1 MWNDDDAK
9 GEYRVLKTHE
19 TLTSRYPLNAQKTS
33 TQVQIL
39 AINAHLNVRVL

>member
-1 MWNDDDAK
+1 MWNDADAK

-19 TLTSRYPLNAQKTS
+19 TLTSALSMHKKTS

-39 AINAHLNVRVL
+39 TINAHLNVRVL